1 MSMNLRHAAALAL
14 VGWYL
19 LGPPLLRGRD
29 GKLHV
34 VENVPLPHWEIM
46 EFADTEQRC
55 QFFRTTPGVRLG
67 PVHSA
72 QLAASICIASD
83 DPLLKEK

>member
-19 LGPPLLRGRD
+19 LGPPLLRGQD

-34 VENVPLPHWEIM
+34 QKNAPLSYWEIM
-46 EFADTEQRC
+46 KFADTPQTCELLR
-55 QFFRTTPGVRLG
+55 GLHAG
-67 PVHSA
+67 PVPSD
-72 QLAASICIASD
+72 QQAASICIASD
-83 DPLLKEK
+83 DPRLKETK